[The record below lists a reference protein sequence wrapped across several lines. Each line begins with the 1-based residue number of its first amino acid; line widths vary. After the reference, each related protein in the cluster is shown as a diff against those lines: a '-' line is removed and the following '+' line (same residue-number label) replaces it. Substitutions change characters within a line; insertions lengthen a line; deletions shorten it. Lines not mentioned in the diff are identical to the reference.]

1 MPQVCVSG
9 KPRLHARSQS
19 QSAARTPP
27 PRRARRLLPPRRE
40 AIDDLGSIGQPGCAN
55 GRGGGAQAAEW
66 ARCKLQAAA
75 EVSGPWGRRGR
86 RGVPSQELAPRYP
99 LRSPD
104 RLPGQPGL
112 PGLLGAGWESRVQGR
127 AWTILREPA

>member
-1 MPQVCVSG
+1 MPQVCLGG

-27 PRRARRLLPPRRE
+27 PRRARWLLPPRGE

-55 GRGGGAQAAEW
+55 GRGGGAQAAGW
-66 ARCKLQAAA
+66 ARRKVQAAA

-86 RGVPSQELAPRYP
+86 RGVPSQELAPRCS

-104 RLPGQPGL
+104 SLPDQPGP

-127 AWTILREPA
+127 AWTTLREPA